1 MKTIRIVTVNCFA
14 ALLVSGMVFS
24 GCSSSVQKQ
33 QNGDSATTD
42 TSQSSGKKAATKLD
56 SNKIPKAV
64 TDAYL
69 KEYPYTAYSNWY
81 GYPTYDD
88 NYWYDSDPYLYTSDY
103 PENYVVEFNKDSMPY
118 KSVYNKTGKKI
129 ATHKVSTSD
138 LPQAVA
144 ASIDN
149 GEYKTWTLGKE
160 KEEIFKDKDT
170 DQLKVYKVNVE
181 KGLEKHTLFFQQDG
195 QLLKYKKLS

>member
-1 MKTIRIVTVNCFA
+1 MNTIRISIMNLFATLLLAGTVLTSCNSPA
-14 ALLVSGMVFS
+14 S
-24 GCSSSVQKQ
+24 KQ
-33 QNGDSATTD
+33 QNGDSTATD
-42 TSQSSGKKAATKLD
+42 TSKSGDKKTATRLD

-81 GYPTYDD
+81 GYPYYDA
-88 NYWYDSDPYLYTSDY
+88 NYWYDSDPFLYTSDY
-103 PENYVVEFNKDSMPY
+103 PENYVVEFNKDSVPY
-118 KSVYNKTGKKI
+118 KSVYDKTGKKI

-138 LPQAVA
+138 LPKAVA

-149 GEYKTWTLGKE
+149 GEYKTWTLGKD
-160 KEEIFKDKDT
+160 KEEIFRDKDT

-181 KGLEKHTLFFQQDG
+181 KGAEKHTLYFQQDG
-195 QLLKYKKLS
+195 QLLKDKKLS